1 MIKKLLAVLL
11 GGFIGG
17 GLREFLEIILQNP
30 TFPWATL
37 LINLTGT
44 FALSYL
50 NFKIVSRWSLSPTVA
65 VGLTTGLIGSYTTF
79 STLVLET
86 NEMLEHSQFLIAGMY
101 LLVSFGGGLL
111 MAKLGMKL
119 GGQKND

>member
-30 TFPWATL
+30 IFPWATL

-50 NFKIVSRWSLSPTVA
+50 NFKIVSRWPLSPTVA